1 MKHFLTALLLLTSHL
16 AFSQESIFTDRPTT
30 TDAVKLISPGTFQ
43 IEMGYMNT
51 RYESEGIEFKTITAP
66 NLNIKYG
73 LADWLEIRLLTNYLT
88 IKTEAFNIENSLS
101 GVTPLVLSPKVKL
114 IDQNFWIPRIS
125 LATAVAFPEPA
136 KEEFQSEKINYG
148 GRLLFEHVFND
159 RYSWSHGFGAD
170 WDDSRETTWA
180 YSSAFSAS
188 ISDKVGVFAE
198 IFGYFATDIP
208 SMHSFDAGLTY
219 LVSSNFQLD
228 TSVGLPLNEN
238 APDFFYSAGL
248 AWKTN
253 FKK

>member
-1 MKHFLTALLLLTSHL
+1 MKHFLKILLLLTPYF
-16 AFSQESIFTDRPTT
+16 AFSQETIFTDRPTT

-51 RYESEGIEFKTITAP
+51 RYEDEGIEFKSITAP
-66 NLNIKYG
+66 NLSVKYG
-73 LADWLEIRLLTNYLT
+73 LAEWLELRVLANYLT
-88 IKTEAFNIENSLS
+88 LKVDAYDIENSLS
-101 GVTPLVLSPKVKL
+101 GVTPLILSPKLKL

-125 LATAVAFPEPA
+125 LATAISFPEPA

-180 YSSAFSAS
+180 YSSAFSVS
-188 ISDKVGVFAE
+188 LSGKVGAFAE

-208 SMHSFDAGLTY
+208 STHSIDAGVTY
-219 LVSSNFQLD
+219 LASDNIQLD
-228 TSVGLPLNEN
+228 TSIGLPLNEN
-238 APDFFYSAGL
+238 APDFFYSVGL